1 MSASRDEK
9 QKSHERIVESAA
21 KLLREQ
27 GVEGASV
34 AETMKAA
41 GMTHGGFYKHFS
53 SKDDLLAAAL
63 DQAFEEIAGMLQP
76 GASPGEARAIAPQFQ
91 TFYLSDNHLGSPG
104 YGCPIAALSG
114 DVARS
119 AMALK
124 SRFGIGVKR
133 IVTLLARGLPGSE
146 KTRRDRATR
155 QLAMMAGAIMIARA
169 SDADTARDVLKSCR
183 AARA

>member
-1 MSASRDEK
+1 MSASKDEK

-21 KLLREQ
+21 KLLRER
-27 GVEGASV
+27 GVDGASV
-34 AETMKAA
+34 AETMKTA

-53 SKDDLLAAAL
+53 SKGDLLAAAL

-76 GASPGEARAIAPQFQ
+76 DATTGKAREIAPRFQ
-91 TFYLSDNHLGSPG
+91 TFYLSDDHLNSPG

-114 DVARS
+114 DVARG
-119 AMALK
+119 AIALK
-124 SRFGIGVKR
+124 SRFGIGVKQ
-133 IVTLLARGLPGSE
+133 IVALLARGLPGSE
-146 KTRRDRATR
+146 KIRRDRATR

-169 SDADTARDVLKSCR
+169 SDADTAREVLEACR